1 MKVRHPISYFCQ
13 ELVGQS
19 QVLPEKRS
27 LYKTIFLRCRIKSP
41 NTWESIA
48 FFQDIFLEGTASLPV
63 CLIKEK
69 RSEVVGKECK
79 LGFAFKEYR
88 DVR

>member
-1 MKVRHPISYFCQ
+1 MKVRHSISFFCQ
-13 ELVGQS
+13 ESAGQS
-19 QVLPEKRS
+19 QVLPEKPS
-27 LYKTIFLRCRIKSP
+27 LYKTISLLCRIKSP

-48 FFQDIFLEGTASLPV
+48 FFQDILREGTASLPV

-79 LGFAFKEYR
+79 LGFAFKE
-88 DVR
+88 